1 MSLHQ
6 DCKDLI
12 RNPYVESTRLRQKED
27 RGGLSILTLVVYA
40 VVFMYFVPKWLL
52 DNGYMNLLFAYVPN
66 VDLLA
71 NLFTYKGSPLPGH
84 PTIRL
89 YNAQPVT
96 ASGFLSTTV
105 VSYYALLGLT
115 YMVAY
120 KTANEG
126 LAVGWGDAF
135 VVLLMTYLLPT
146 EVVGTVMDTVYG
158 YFASEDDL
166 KRERETGKPGERAY
180 WLALAAGAI
189 ATLAMIGGEAYIISK
204 SSGLL
209 RKLAG
214 GIDKI
219 VRAKVG

>member
-1 MSLHQ
+1 M
-6 DCKDLI
+6 

-40 VVFMYFVPKWLL
+40 IVFMYFVPKWLL
-52 DNGYMNLLFAYVPN
+52 DNGYMNVLFAYVPN

-71 NLFTYKGSPLPGH
+71 NLLTFKGSPLPGH

-96 ASGFLSTTV
+96 ASGFLSTTL

-146 EVVGTVMDTVYG
+146 EVVGKVMDTVYG
-158 YFASEDDL
+158 HFVSKEEL
-166 KRERETGKPGERAY
+166 KTERETGKPGERAY
-180 WLALAAGAI
+180 WIALAAGAV

-209 RKLAG
+209 KEIAG
-214 GIDKI
+214 GIDRM
-219 VRAKVG
+219 VRSKVG